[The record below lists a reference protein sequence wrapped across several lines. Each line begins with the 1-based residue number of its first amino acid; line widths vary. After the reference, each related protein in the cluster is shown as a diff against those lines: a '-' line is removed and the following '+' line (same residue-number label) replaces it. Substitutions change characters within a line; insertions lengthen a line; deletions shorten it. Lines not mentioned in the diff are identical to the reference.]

1 MEIAKSDIVLALCG
15 RERGR
20 LFFVLDRD
28 ENYALIAD
36 GKRRKIEKPKR
47 KKVKHIQLAARTD
60 SRVAEK
66 LRSGEKVLN
75 SELRRELAVFCQEIR
90 SQNQGGL

>member
-15 RERGR
+15 RESGR
-20 LFFVLDRD
+20 LYFVLELDG
-28 ENYALIAD
+28 NFALIAD
-36 GKRRKIEKPKR
+36 GKRRKIENPKR
-47 KKVKHIQLAARTD
+47 KNLKHIQLAARTD

-75 SELRRELAVFCQEIR
+75 SELRRELAVTCLKFQ
-90 SQNQGGL
+90 SHNQGG